1 MYHYYYV
8 NNNQTLNP
16 GLHHE
21 VHTKEHAEQL
31 GIRSAQYVGY
41 FENEVENFETLK
53 EAQDAMQTYFA
64 KDKKIVEKFMGDK
77 IETADDVTLFIC
89 DNCASACCD
98 GICMEYQIYDFSNPI
113 DGSKTAK

>member
-41 FENEVENFETLK
+41 FESEG
-53 EAQDAMQTYFA
+53 EAVAHA
-64 KDKKIVEKFMGDK
+64 KKI
-77 IETADDVTLFIC
+77 
-89 DNCASACCD
+89 
-98 GICMEYQIYDFSNPI
+98 
-113 DGSKTAK
+113 

>member
-41 FENEVENFETLK
+41 FESEG
-53 EAQDAMQTYFA
+53 EAVAHA
-64 KDKKIVEKFMGDK
+64 KKIYPDAGGC
-77 IETADDVTLFIC
+77 AIC
-89 DNCASACCD
+89 CPNAHR
-98 GICMEYQIYDFSNPI
+98 G
-113 DGSKTAK
+113 

>member
-31 GIRSAQYVGY
+31 GIRSAQ
-41 FENEVENFETLK
+41 
-53 EAQDAMQTYFA
+53 
-64 KDKKIVEKFMGDK
+64 
-77 IETADDVTLFIC
+77 
-89 DNCASACCD
+89 
-98 GICMEYQIYDFSNPI
+98 
-113 DGSKTAK
+113 

>member
-41 FENEVENFETLK
+41 FESEVE
-53 EAQDAMQTYFA
+53 AVAHA
-64 KDKKIVEKFMGDK
+64 KKIYLD
-77 IETADDVTLFIC
+77 ADGCAIC
-89 DNCASACCD
+89 CPKAHSAHLISLYN
-98 GICMEYQIYDFSNPI
+98 ICHQKSNSFNYYI
-113 DGSKTAK
+113 IFF

>member
-41 FENEVENFETLK
+41 FESEVE
-53 EAQDAMQTYFA
+53 AVAHA
-64 KDKKIVEKFMGDK
+64 KKIYLDADGCAICCPKAHRSRRVVLKFCSICCARLTSLGNISVE
-77 IETADDVTLFIC
+77 L
-89 DNCASACCD
+89 
-98 GICMEYQIYDFSNPI
+98 
-113 DGSKTAK
+113 TAK